1 MLPFP
6 TPHLLTAP
14 SQSKRADICT
24 KLMSKIHY
32 RAAKC
37 GKNAEINPWHKNGMV
52 KKKPNQLVKKQGEQD
67 EPGDVC

>member
-1 MLPFP
+1 
-6 TPHLLTAP
+6 
-14 SQSKRADICT
+14 
-24 KLMSKIHY
+24 MSKIHY

-37 GKNAEINPWHKNGMV
+37 SKNAEINPWHKNGMV